1 LQAAHYLPHAARF
14 DKGRRTSPAEKR
26 QKAKKDV
33 FKMQYPIDAE
43 RAMADFI
50 KLHGPI
56 SRSTRNLI
64 CAVLELANKAYAAG
78 YRDGRKEVLK

>member
-1 LQAAHYLPHAARF
+1 
-14 DKGRRTSPAEKR
+14 
-26 QKAKKDV
+26 
-33 FKMQYPIDAE
+33 MQYPIDAE

-64 CAVLELANKAYAAG
+64 CAVLELANKAYEAG